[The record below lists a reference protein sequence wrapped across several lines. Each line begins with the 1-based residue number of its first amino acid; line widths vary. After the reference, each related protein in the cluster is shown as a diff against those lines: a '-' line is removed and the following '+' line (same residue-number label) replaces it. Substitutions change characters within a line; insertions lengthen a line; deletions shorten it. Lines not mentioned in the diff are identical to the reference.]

1 MKNNNNKMKIECIK
15 GFMLSLDSSLGIM
28 AGEVFEMDPDS
39 KDGYD
44 FIGLLGGCRYPGME
58 ISFTE
63 EVLVNNF
70 IFKG

>member
-15 GFMLSLDSSLGIM
+15 GFMLSPDNSFGIM

-39 KDGYD
+39 EDGYD
-44 FIGLLGGCRYPGME
+44 FIGLLGGCRNPGME